1 MYFGVTFVY
10 MKPLIEVNGLKN
22 YLGGQWVHSDVN
34 FTVKTGK
41 IVGIIG
47 GSGSGKTTILR
58 SLLLLQKPTA
68 GIVKMFDCDI
78 WHADEVKLQQIRKK
92 TGMLFQKSAL
102 FSGLTILE
110 NVMFPLKHL
119 TNLNASFIKEL
130 AFLKLLQVGL
140 KAQDVHKMPSELS
153 GGMQKR
159 VAAARA
165 IALEPQLLFLDEPVA
180 GLDPKSA
187 QAFDELLLFLRDQL
201 GLTIVMVSHDI
212 ASLERTTDS
221 VIFLGDGKV
230 LSHDSIESVRQ
241 NHHPMIKDYFAVE

>member
-1 MYFGVTFVY
+1 MSV
-10 MKPLIEVNGLKN
+10 KPLIEVNGLKN

-34 FTVKTGK
+34 FSIEAGT

-68 GIVKMFDCDI
+68 GMVKMFDCDI
-78 WHADEVKLQQIRKK
+78 WHADETTLQQIRKK

-110 NVMFPLKHL
+110 NIMFPLKHL
-119 TNLNASFIKEL
+119 TNLNPDFIQEL
-130 AFLKLLQVGL
+130 ALLKLLQVGL
-140 KAQDVHKMPSELS
+140 KAQDAYKMPSELS

-159 VAAARA
+159 AAAARA
-165 IALEPQLLFLDEPVA
+165 IALEPELLFLDEPVA

-187 QAFDELLLFLRDQL
+187 QAFDGLLLFLRDQL
-201 GLTIVMVSHDI
+201 GLTIVMVSHDL

-230 LSHDSIESVRQ
+230 ISHDAIETVRQ
-241 NHHPMIKDYFAVE
+241 NSHSMIQDYFTV